1 MQRVGLTPVVRRVN
15 TYNKENPRGKK
26 CEPSVIGRTIKNN
39 LSKKKKKNMRKF
51 DSEKLLRELRGKSR

>member
-39 LSKKKKKNMRKF
+39 LSKKKKKKH
-51 DSEKLLRELRGKSR
+51 EKI